1 MKNKQQTSI
10 SQLEKAGYKGTKVMS
25 MIKAI
30 ESQEIFKHLR
40 LVQQDEFARVKN
52 RYNKNGYLTTPYFSY
67 LWNLYWNFVLN
78 DFRYESSKSWTEVTK
93 VKIIEP
99 QHIGMKILKDLK
111 NEKCQCNQ
119 IKNGGNIGNSCHPSN
134 CSLNH

>member
-1 MKNKQQTSI
+1 MKNQLKSI

-52 RYNKNGYLTTPYFSY
+52 RYNKLGYLTQPYFSY

-78 DFRYESSKSWTEVTK
+78 DFRYESSKLWTEISK
-93 VKIIEP
+93 VKTIEP
-99 QHIGMKILKDLK
+99 QHIGMNILK
-111 NEKCQCNQ
+111 NIQ
-119 IKNGGNIGNSCHPSN
+119 NG
-134 CSLNH
+134 

>member
-1 MKNKQQTSI
+1 MNKKQTSI

-25 MIKAI
+25 MIKAV

-52 RYNKNGYLTTPYFSY
+52 RYNKLGYLTQPYFSY

-93 VKIIEP
+93 VKKIEP
-99 QHIGMKILKDLK
+99 QHIGMQILKSLK
-111 NEKCQCNQ
+111 NQNPPLECPTPKKCT
-119 IKNGGNIGNSCHPSN
+119 HPT
-134 CSLNH
+134 CGCQ